1 MAGPA
6 SAQKQKQKQQKQ
18 QQQQQQPAARSA
30 DNSSASRNP
39 TQRSINKFDGNKD
52 PHGHGKGVLDYTR
65 PNDLK
70 NLSEFLGMGGW
81 YTARGVSSN
90 APFSAR
96 VCMHASNRLPRA
108 APCTYP
114 ALTAPV
120 LHGVDAEH
128 TNPFPRPL
136 LLPHF
141 TLIVL
146 STSLY
151 CTFLSCS
158 YSAIVHSAVLLTL
171 SLPFVIMPSS
181 GVLPMYQDVYSYRP
195 RHNNMIFNSQFSQ
208 LSIPASIPQ
217 RPKNFN
223 TYGKETTIMLNTFN
237 VVKPPSIIVHQYDVA
252 YSGDSKDYTKRKLL
266 QKIWNSKALKAEL
279 GEPANLWVWDGHK
292 LAW

>member
-18 QQQQQQPAARSA
+18 QQQQQKQQPAARSA

-90 APFSAR
+90 APVSAR
-96 VCMHASNRLPRA
+96 ICMHASNRLPWA

-120 LHGVDAEH
+120 LHVVDSEY
-128 TNPFPRPL
+128 TYPTLRPSL
-136 LLPHF
+136 LLPHL
-141 TLIVL
+141 TPILL
-146 STSLY
+146 STSLS
-151 CTFLSCS
+151 CTFIS
-158 YSAIVHSAVLLTL
+158 
-171 SLPFVIMPSS
+171 
-181 GVLPMYQDVYSYRP
+181 
-195 RHNNMIFNSQFSQ
+195 
-208 LSIPASIPQ
+208 
-217 RPKNFN
+217 
-223 TYGKETTIMLNTFN
+223 
-237 VVKPPSIIVHQYDVA
+237 
-252 YSGDSKDYTKRKLL
+252 
-266 QKIWNSKALKAEL
+266 W
-279 GEPANLWVWDGHK
+279 
-292 LAW
+292 